1 MAFLD
6 ENGLS
11 HLWLKITNK
20 IADSIPGVFKGA
32 SSSSAGSTG
41 IVPAPSAGSATRYL
55 RSDGTWAVPP
65 GKEYAVFGGASSSTS
80 GAAGLVPAPSS
91 GENNMMLFGDG
102 GWKSLQIGY
111 EHDSNGK
118 MVLKLLKDTTEIYR
132 VPFADATQSGSG
144 FFSAVDKTKLDGF
157 SAASEYAKKSD
168 ISSVYRYKGSV
179 ANAAALPTSG
189 QVVGD
194 TYDIKA
200 ASTYGPAGTNVAWNG
215 SAWDALGGA
224 LDLEAITNADI
235 DEICV

>member
-20 IADSIPGVFKGA
+20 ITSMLPGVFKGA
-32 SSSSAGSTG
+32 TSSSAGSTG
-41 IVPAPSAGSATRYL
+41 IVPAPPAGAATRYL
-55 RSDGTWAVPP
+55 RNDGTWAVPP
-65 GKEYAVFGGASSSTS
+65 DTNTTYTEATASK
-80 GAAGLVPAPSS
+80 AGLMSAANFS
-91 GENNMMLFGDG
+91 
-102 GWKSLQIGY
+102 
-111 EHDSNGK
+111 
-118 MVLKLLKDTTEIYR
+118 KL
-132 VPFADATQSGSG
+132 AA
-144 FFSAVDKTKLDGF
+144 F

-179 ANAAALPTSG
+179 TNATALPTSG

-215 SAWDALGGA
+215 SAWDALGGS

>member
-20 IADSIPGVFKGA
+20 ITDMLPGVFKGA
-32 SSSSAGSTG
+32 TSSAAGEAGT
-41 IVPAPSAGSATRYL
+41 VPAPPAGTATRYL

-65 GKEYAVFGGASSSTS
+65 GETYTEATASKSGLMSADDFSKLAAFSS
-80 GAAGLVPAPSS
+80 
-91 GENNMMLFGDG
+91 
-102 GWKSLQIGY
+102 
-111 EHDSNGK
+111 
-118 MVLKLLKDTTEIYR
+118 
-132 VPFADATQSGSG
+132 
-144 FFSAVDKTKLDGF
+144 
-157 SAASEYAKKSD
+157 ASEYAKKTD
-168 ISSVYRYKGSV
+168 ISSVYKYKGSV

-189 QVVGD
+189 QAVGD

-200 ASTYGPAGTNVAWNG
+200 ASSYGPAGTNVAWNG

>member
-20 IADSIPGVFKGA
+20 ITDMLPGVFKGA
-32 SSSSAGSTG
+32 TTSAAGETG
-41 IVPAPSAGSATRYL
+41 TVPAPSAGAATRYL

-65 GKEYAVFGGASSSTS
+65 GETYDDFDGASSS
-80 GAAGLVPAPSS
+80 AAGKSGLVPAPAAGAATRYLRS
-91 GENNMMLFGDG
+91 DG
-102 GWKSLQIGY
+102 TWAVPPDTNTTYTEATASQAGLMSAANF
-111 EHDSNGK
+111 S
-118 MVLKLLKDTTEIYR
+118 KL
-132 VPFADATQSGSG
+132 AA
-144 FFSAVDKTKLDGF
+144 F

-189 QVVGD
+189 QAVGD
-194 TYDIKA
+194 TYNIES
-200 ASTYGPAGTNVAWNG
+200 ASSYGGAGMNVAWNG
-215 SAWDALGGA
+215 TAWDPLGEKFV
-224 LDLEAITNADI
+224 LETISNADI

>member
-20 IADSIPGVFKGA
+20 ITDMLPGVFKGA
-32 SSSSAGSTG
+32 TTSAAGETG
-41 IVPAPSAGSATRYL
+41 TVPAPSAGAATRYL

-65 GKEYAVFGGASSSTS
+65 GETYDDFDGASSS
-80 GAAGLVPAPSS
+80 AAGKSGLVPAPAAGAATRYLRS
-91 GENNMMLFGDG
+91 DG
-102 GWKSLQIGY
+102 TWAVPPDTNTTYTEATASKAGLMSAA
-111 EHDSNGK
+111 NFA
-118 MVLKLLKDTTEIYR
+118 KL
-132 VPFADATQSGSG
+132 AA
-144 FFSAVDKTKLDGF
+144 F

-189 QVVGD
+189 QAVGD
-194 TYDIKA
+194 TYNIES
-200 ASTYGPAGTNVAWNG
+200 ASSYGGAGMNVAWNG
-215 SAWDALGGA
+215 TAWDPLGEKFV
-224 LDLEAITNADI
+224 LETISNADI

>member
-20 IADSIPGVFKGA
+20 ITDMLPGVFKGA
-32 SSSSAGSTG
+32 TGSAAGVTG
-41 IVPAPSAGSATRYL
+41 TVPAPSAGAATRYL

-65 GKEYAVFGGASSSTS
+65 GETYDDFDGASSSS
-80 GAAGLVPAPSS
+80 AGKRGLVPAPAAGAATRYLRS
-91 GENNMMLFGDG
+91 DG
-102 GWKSLQIGY
+102 TWTVPPDTNTTYTEATASKAGLMSAANF
-111 EHDSNGK
+111 S
-118 MVLKLLKDTTEIYR
+118 KLAE
-132 VPFADATQSGSG
+132 
-144 FFSAVDKTKLDGF
+144 F

-168 ISSVYRYKGSV
+168 ISNVYKYKGSV
-179 ANAAALPTSG
+179 ANAAALPASG
-189 QVVGD
+189 QAVGD

-200 ASTYGPAGTNVAWNG
+200 ASSYGPAGTNVAWNG

-224 LDLEAITNADI
+224 LNIEAITNADI

>member
-20 IADSIPGVFKGA
+20 ITDMLPGVFKGA
-32 SSSSAGSTG
+32 TSSAAGETG
-41 IVPAPSAGSATRYL
+41 TVPAPSAGAATRFLCSNGTWAEPPGETYDEFDGASSSTAGKSGLVPAPAAGAATRYL

-65 GKEYAVFGGASSSTS
+65 DTNTTYTEATASK
-80 GAAGLVPAPSS
+80 AGLMSAANFS
-91 GENNMMLFGDG
+91 
-102 GWKSLQIGY
+102 
-111 EHDSNGK
+111 
-118 MVLKLLKDTTEIYR
+118 KL
-132 VPFADATQSGSG
+132 AA
-144 FFSAVDKTKLDGF
+144 F

-168 ISSVYRYKGSV
+168 ISSVYKYKGSV

-189 QVVGD
+189 QAVGD

-200 ASTYGPAGTNVAWNG
+200 ASSYGPAGTNVAWNG

>member
-20 IADSIPGVFKGA
+20 ITDMIPGVFKGA
-32 SSSSAGSTG
+32 TSSAAGEAGT
-41 IVPAPSAGSATRYL
+41 VPAPSAGAATRFL
-55 RSDGTWAVPP
+55 CSNGTWAEPP
-65 GKEYAVFGGASSSTS
+65 GKEYEPFSGASASAN

-91 GENNMMLFGDG
+91 GENNMFLFGDG
-102 GWKSLQIGY
+102 DWKSLQIGY
-111 EHDSNGK
+111 EHDSSGK
-118 MVLKLLKDTTEIYR
+118 MILTLLKDTTEIYR
-132 VPFADATQSGSG
+132 VPFPDATQSAGG
-144 FFSAVDKTKLDGF
+144 FFSRTDKAKLDGF

-168 ISSVYRYKGSV
+168 ISSVYKYKGSV

-189 QVVGD
+189 QAVGD

-200 ASTYGPAGTNVAWNG
+200 ASSYGPAGTNVAWNG